1 MEQTDYIFA
10 FVLKFEDSPM
20 AAHAMVTLES
30 GQQVRIDKTNA
41 RYGEWKKWLSRLAEK
56 KQPAY
61 LMVNKKNNTVEDV
74 FYPEARMVTSTKMS
88 PEQERLTVGMLPS
101 PSLFYVRLNHPRF
114 AELRN
119 ILEVAHSTMKQV
131 YITTGDDP
139 QEIIDARFSR

>member
-1 MEQTDYIFA
+1 MEQTDYLFV

-20 AAHAMVTLES
+20 VAHAMVTLE
-30 GQQVRIDKTNA
+30 GGRQVRIDKTNV

-61 LMVNKKNNTVEDV
+61 LVVNKTNNTVEDV
-74 FYPEARMVTSTKMS
+74 FYPEARMVTSVKMS
-88 PEQERLTVGMLPS
+88 QEQLNVGMLPS

-114 AELRN
+114 DELRD
-119 ILEVAHSTMKQV
+119 ILEVAHSTMKQA